1 MDTTNMTI
9 TDISSITGPIGI
21 VGASGQTGPS
31 SITTTPNPY
40 IGTASTIGVASTM
53 ANSAST
59 TITNLKNELEQRIA
73 DLETMTSYL
82 RSKVSELENKVGN
95 LTSRISELENPNR
108 CKLDPEIGA
117 VICDL

>member
-9 TDISSITGPIGI
+9 TDKTTADLSGTISFPGSIIN
-21 VGASGQTGPS
+21 
-31 SITTTPNPY
+31 TTPNPY
-40 IGTASTIGVASTM
+40 IGTAITM

-59 TITNLKNELEQRIA
+59 TITNLKNKLEQRIA
-73 DLETMTSYL
+73 DLESVTSYL
-82 RSKVSELENKVGN
+82 SSKVSELENKVDN

>member
-1 MDTTNMTI
+1 MDTTNTTI
-9 TDISSITGPIGI
+9 TGKTTADLSGTISFLGSIIN
-21 VGASGQTGPS
+21 
-31 SITTTPNPY
+31 TTPNPY
-40 IGTASTIGVASTM
+40 IGTASTM

-59 TITNLKNELEQRIA
+59 TITNLKNKLEQRIA
-73 DLETMTSYL
+73 ALESKTSYL
-82 RSKVSELENKVGN
+82 LSKVSELENKVDN

>member
-9 TDISSITGPIGI
+9 TDISFVTGPIGI
-21 VGASGQTGPS
+21 VGALGQPGPS
-31 SITTTPNPY
+31 SITTTTNPY
-40 IGTASTIGVASTM
+40 VGTASTI

-59 TITNLKNELEQRIA
+59 TINNLKNELEQRIA
-73 DLETMTSYL
+73 ALETMTSYL
-82 RSKVSELENKVGN
+82 RSKVSELENKVDN

>member
-40 IGTASTIGVASTM
+40 TGTAITM
-53 ANSAST
+53 ANLSL
-59 TITNLKNELEQRIA
+59 IHI
-73 DLETMTSYL
+73 
-82 RSKVSELENKVGN
+82 
-95 LTSRISELENPNR
+95 
-108 CKLDPEIGA
+108 
-117 VICDL
+117 

>member
-1 MDTTNMTI
+1 MDTTNTTI
-9 TDISSITGPIGI
+9 TGKTTADLSGTISFPGSIIN
-21 VGASGQTGPS
+21 
-31 SITTTPNPY
+31 TTPNPY
-40 IGTASTIGVASTM
+40 IGTASTM

-59 TITNLKNELEQRIA
+59 TITNLKNKLEQRIA
-73 DLETMTSYL
+73 ALESKTSYL
-82 RSKVSELENKVGN
+82 LSKVSELENKVDN

>member
-9 TDISSITGPIGI
+9 TDISFITGPIGI

-40 IGTASTIGVASTM
+40 IGTAITM

-73 DLETMTSYL
+73 DLKCVTSYL
-82 RSKVSELENKVGN
+82 LS
-95 LTSRISELENPNR
+95 
-108 CKLDPEIGA
+108 
-117 VICDL
+117 

>member
-9 TDISSITGPIGI
+9 TDISFITGPIGI

-40 IGTASTIGVASTM
+40 IDTATTM

-73 DLETMTSYL
+73 DLKSVTSYL
-82 RSKVSELENKVGN
+82 LSKVSELENKVDN

>member
-9 TDISSITGPIGI
+9 TDKTTADLSGTISFPGSIIN
-21 VGASGQTGPS
+21 
-31 SITTTPNPY
+31 TTPNPY
-40 IGTASTIGVASTM
+40 IGMASTIGVASAM
-53 ANSAST
+53 ANSAACT
-59 TITNLKNELEQRIA
+59 TVTNLKNELEQRIA
-73 DLETMTSYL
+73 ALESVTSYL
-82 RSKVSELENKVGN
+82 LSKVSELENKVDN

>member
-1 MDTTNMTI
+1 MDTTNTTI
-9 TDISSITGPIGI
+9 TGKTTADLSGTISFLGSIIN
-21 VGASGQTGPS
+21 
-31 SITTTPNPY
+31 TTPNPY
-40 IGTASTIGVASTM
+40 IGTASTM

-59 TITNLKNELEQRIA
+59 TITNLKNKLEQRIA
-73 DLETMTSYL
+73 ALESVTSYL
-82 RSKVSELENKVGN
+82 LSKVSELENKVDN

>member
-1 MDTTNMTI
+1 MDTTNTTI
-9 TDISSITGPIGI
+9 TGKTTADLSGTISFLGSIIN
-21 VGASGQTGPS
+21 
-31 SITTTPNPY
+31 TTPNPY
-40 IGTASTIGVASTM
+40 IGTASTM

-59 TITNLKNELEQRIA
+59 TVTNLKNELEQRIA
-73 DLETMTSYL
+73 ALESVTSYL
-82 RSKVSELENKVGN
+82 LSKVSELENKVDN

>member
-1 MDTTNMTI
+1 MTI

-40 IGTASTIGVASTM
+40 IGTATTM

-73 DLETMTSYL
+73 DLESVTSYL
-82 RSKVSELENKVGN
+82 FSKVSELENKVDN

>member
-9 TDISSITGPIGI
+9 TDKTTADLSGTISFPGSI
-21 VGASGQTGPS
+21 
-31 SITTTPNPY
+31 ITTTSNPY
-40 IGTASTIGVASTM
+40 IGTASTI

-59 TITNLKNELEQRIA
+59 TINNLKNELEQRIA
-73 DLETMTSYL
+73 ALESVTSYL
-82 RSKVSELENKVGN
+82 LSKVSELENKVDN

>member
-9 TDISSITGPIGI
+9 TDKTTADKTTADLSGTISFPGSIIN
-21 VGASGQTGPS
+21 
-31 SITTTPNPY
+31 TTPNPY
-40 IGTASTIGVASTM
+40 IG
-53 ANSAST
+53 T

-73 DLETMTSYL
+73 ALESVTSYL
-82 RSKVSELENKVGN
+82 LSKVSELENKVDN

>member
-1 MDTTNMTI
+1 MDTTNTTI
-9 TDISSITGPIGI
+9 TGKTTADL
-21 VGASGQTGPS
+21 SG
-31 SITTTPNPY
+31 
-40 IGTASTIGVASTM
+40 TM

-59 TITNLKNELEQRIA
+59 TITNLKNKLEQRIA
-73 DLETMTSYL
+73 ALESKTSYL
-82 RSKVSELENKVGN
+82 LSKVSELENKVDN

>member
-40 IGTASTIGVASTM
+40 IGT
-53 ANSAST
+53 
-59 TITNLKNELEQRIA
+59 TITNLKNKLEQRIA
-73 DLETMTSYL
+73 ALESVTSYL
-82 RSKVSELENKVGN
+82 LSKVSELENKVDN
-95 LTSRISELENPNR
+95 LTSRISELENPNC